1 MTKRKDLIKTLS
13 KHAQDN
19 GLNMRVT
26 EGKNH
31 TRIWIGDKYTTIP
44 RHTEIPNQFAKAI
57 LKQIGIEP

>member
-1 MTKRKDLIKTLS
+1 MS